1 MTCVKRWFIVMVVG
15 GTFFMGLTSCVVV
28 PVDPGPPGY
37 VVSPPVVV
45 IRPYHHYHHHRHY
58 PPYRYYR
65 PYRPYGGWYGSPYR
79 W

>member
-1 MTCVKRWFIVMVVG
+1 MTCVRRWFIVMVVG

-28 PVDPGPPGY
+28 PVEPGPPGY

-45 IRPYHHYHHHRHY
+45 IRPYHHHRHY
-58 PPYRYYR
+58 RPYRYYR
-65 PYRPYGGWYGSPYR
+65 PYRPYGGWYGTPYR